1 MPKLSLAFL
10 TLATASVPD
19 MIRAAGRAGFD
30 GMGLRLLPATP
41 QEPAYPLLDDRAALR
56 EARAAM
62 AEFDVAVVDVEIVR
76 LKAETDVA
84 DFLPFL
90 ERAAELG
97 ARHILVAGDDPDH
110 GRLSETFAGFCA
122 LAAPFGLTG
131 DLEFMPWTKVPD
143 LATARRIVDAAGAPN
158 GGVLVDAIHFDRSD
172 TTLGEVRALPSSL
185 VHYYQ
190 LCDGP
195 ADYDPS
201 PEGLASLAR
210 TARLFPGDGAI
221 DLAGLVQVLPADVPV
236 SIEVPNH
243 AWSRDRTPD
252 EIAARALKSASRL
265 LGRIPAVAV
274 R

>member
-10 TLATASVPD
+10 TLGAIPVPD
-19 MIRAAGRAGFD
+19 MIRAAGRAGFQ
-30 GMGLRLLPATP
+30 GVGLRLLPATP
-41 QEPAYPLLDDRAALR
+41 EEPPYPILDDARALR

-62 AEFDVAVVDVEIVR
+62 EETGVSVVDVEIAR
-76 LKAETDVA
+76 LKAETDIA
-84 DFLPFL
+84 GFAPFF

-110 GRLSETFAGFCA
+110 ARLTDTFARFCA

-143 LATARRIVDAAGAPN
+143 LATARGIVDAAGAPN
-158 GGVLVDAIHFDRSD
+158 GGVLVDAIHFDRSN
-172 TTLGEVRALPSSL
+172 TTLAEIRALPERQI
-185 VHYYQ
+185 HYYQ

-201 PEGLASLAR
+201 PAGLAALAR

-221 DLAGLVQVLPADVPV
+221 DLAGLVQALPADVPV
-236 SIEVPNH
+236 SVEVPNH
-243 AWSRDRTPD
+243 AWSRGRTPD
-252 EIAARALKSASRL
+252 EIAARAFQAADAL
-265 LGRIPAVAV
+265 LARVAATAV